1 MCGCID
7 CSVSATRMAA
17 GKVALALLF
26 GPICQN
32 DPQRGAATDF
42 QLGDLIRAKTEETA
56 ALRLKQEI
64 ESSIARLVDVAQKYG
79 VDPNKLETAL
89 VSRMR

>member
-7 CSVSATRMAA
+7 CPVSATRMAA

-26 GPICQN
+26 GAICQN
-32 DPQRGAATDF
+32 DPQRGVATGF

-56 ALRLKQEI
+56 ARRLKQEI
-64 ESSIARLVDVAQKYG
+64 ESSIARFVDVAQKYG